1 MSEQEINSKKN
12 NLIVFINKR
21 KKILTYVIIIIVSLI
36 ISFFTY
42 QYFKQQEHI
51 KTSEQFN
58 TAKIKISKN
67 LEQSKDILINI
78 IEKKNK
84 FYSPMSLNLLLEKK
98 INLPNKK
105 ILELFDKVINIRGL
119 EKNTK
124 NLYILKKGLFLS
136 EFSDEN
142 TILKTLNPL
151 INSNSIWRTQAI
163 IILEKYYFANNEFEK
178 SKQYNRML
186 KK

>member
-12 NLIVFINKR
+12 NLIAFINKR
-21 KKILTYVIIIIVSLI
+21 KKILIYVIIIIVSLI

-67 LEQSKDILINI
+67 LEQSKDIFINI

-84 FYSPMSLNLLLEKK
+84 FYSPMSLNLLL
-98 INLPNKK
+98 
-105 ILELFDKVINIRGL
+105 
-119 EKNTK
+119 
-124 NLYILKKGLFLS
+124 
-136 EFSDEN
+136 
-142 TILKTLNPL
+142 
-151 INSNSIWRTQAI
+151 
-163 IILEKYYFANNEFEK
+163 
-178 SKQYNRML
+178 
-186 KK
+186 

>member
-1 MSEQEINSKKN
+1 
-12 NLIVFINKR
+12 
-21 KKILTYVIIIIVSLI
+21 
-36 ISFFTY
+36 
-42 QYFKQQEHI
+42 
-51 KTSEQFN
+51 
-58 TAKIKISKN
+58 
-67 LEQSKDILINI
+67 
-78 IEKKNK
+78 
-84 FYSPMSLNLLLEKK
+84 MSLNLLLEQE
-98 INLPNKK
+98 INLPNEKF
-105 ILELFDKVINIRGL
+105 LELFDKVIAIRGL

-151 INSNSIWRTQAI
+151 INSNSIWRAQAI
-163 IILEKYYFANNEFEK
+163 ITLEKYYFANNEFEK

>member
-1 MSEQEINSKKN
+1 MSEQEINSEKN
-12 NLIVFINKR
+12 NFTSFIKSR
-21 KKILTYVIIIIVSLI
+21 KKTLIYLLIFTVLLI
-36 ISFFTY
+36 IAFFTY
-42 QYFKQQEHI
+42 QYYKQQSHI

-58 TAKIKISKN
+58 IVKIKISEN
-67 LEQSKDILINI
+67 TEQSKEILINI

-98 INLPNKK
+98 INLPNEK
-105 ILELFDKVINIRGL
+105 ILELFDTVIEIRGL

-151 INSNSIWRTQAI
+151 INSNSIWRNQAI
-163 IILEKYYFANNEFEK
+163 IILEKYYFAKNEFEK
-178 SKQYNRML
+178 SKQYNIML
-186 KK
+186 QR

>member
-1 MSEQEINSKKN
+1 MSEQEINSEKN
-12 NLIVFINKR
+12 DFTSFVRKR
-21 KKILTYVIIIIVSLI
+21 KKTLIYVLTIILLLI
-36 ISFFTY
+36 IAFFSY
-42 QYFKQQEHI
+42 QYFEQQKHI
-51 KTSEQFN
+51 KISEQFN
-58 TAKIKISKN
+58 IAKINISKN
-67 LEQSKDILINI
+67 LEQSKEALINI

-98 INLPNKK
+98 INLSNEK
-105 ILELFDKVINIRGL
+105 ILELFDKVIEIRGL

-124 NLYILKKGLFLS
+124 NLYVLKKGLFLS

-178 SKQYNRML
+178 SKQYNIML

>member
-1 MSEQEINSKKN
+1 MSEQEIDSKKN
-12 NLIVFINKR
+12 NLITFINER
-21 KKILTYVIIIIVSLI
+21 KKILIYVIIIIVSLI
-36 ISFFTY
+36 IAFFTY
-42 QYFKQQEHI
+42 QYFEQQKHI

-58 TAKIKISKN
+58 TAKIKISEN

-98 INLPNKK
+98 INLPNEK
-105 ILELFDKVINIRGL
+105 ILELFDKVIEIRGL

-136 EFSDEN
+136 DFSDEN

-151 INSNSIWRTQAI
+151 INSNSIWRAQAI
-163 IILEKYYFANNEFEK
+163 IILEKYYFANKEFEK
-178 SKQYNRML
+178 SKQYNIML

>member
-1 MSEQEINSKKN
+1 MSEQEINSEKN
-12 NLIVFINKR
+12 NFTSFIKKKKKTLIYIC
-21 KKILTYVIIIIVSLI
+21 IIIVSLI
-36 ISFFTY
+36 IAFFAY
-42 QYFKQQEHI
+42 KHFKQKEHI

-58 TAKIKISKN
+58 SAKIKISKN

-84 FYSPMSLNLLLEKK
+84 FYSPMSLNLLLEQE
-98 INLPNKK
+98 INLPNEKF
-105 ILELFDKVINIRGL
+105 LELFDKVIEIRGL

-142 TILKTLNPL
+142 TILNTLNPL

>member
-1 MSEQEINSKKN
+1 MSEQEINSEKN
-12 NLIVFINKR
+12 NFTSFVKR
-21 KKILTYVIIIIVSLI
+21 KKKTLIYICTIIVSLVI
-36 ISFFTY
+36 AFFTY
-42 QYFKQQEHI
+42 KYFKQQEHI

-58 TAKIKISKN
+58 SAKIKISKN

-84 FYSPMSLNLLLEKK
+84 FYSPMSLNLLLEKE
-98 INLPNKK
+98 INLPNEK
-105 ILELFDKVINIRGL
+105 ILELFDKVIAIRGL

-142 TILKTLNPL
+142 TILNTLNPL

-163 IILEKYYFANNEFEK
+163 IILERYYFANKEFEK
-178 SKQYNRML
+178 SKQYNIML